1 MSSGIST
8 SLDANG
14 IKKFLIMPPLVKFC
28 GLTTPDAVDAAIRL
42 GATHIGLVHYEPS
55 QRHVDLS
62 TAAALRQRAGSA
74 VKVALLLVNAQP
86 QLTGQAVAAVKPDI
100 VQFHGNETPEWIA
113 AVKQHLPIEAWK
125 AVGLKDAG
133 TLERMQKYRG
143 IADRILF
150 DAPAQAL
157 PGGTG
162 TRFDW
167 SLLKNHRHTMDWGIA
182 GGLDPDNVAAA
193 IAATGAPLVD
203 VSTGIE
209 RAPGVKDMDKM
220 AAFLKAAGR

>member
-1 MSSGIST
+1 
-8 SLDANG
+8 
-14 IKKFLIMPPLVKFC
+14 MPPLVKIC
-28 GLTTPDAVDAAIRL
+28 GLTTPQAVDDAIRL

-55 QRHVDLS
+55 QRHVDLE
-62 TAAALRQRAGSA
+62 TAAELRKRAGSR
-74 VKVALLLVNAQP
+74 VKVALLLVNASQ
-86 QLTGQAVAAVKPDI
+86 QLTGDALGTVRPDI
-100 VQFHGNETPEWIA
+100 IQFHGNETPEWL
-113 AVKQHLPIEAWK
+113 AVVKRLVSAEIWK

-133 TLERMQKYRG
+133 TLERMQKYHG

-150 DAPAQAL
+150 DAPAAAL

-182 GGLDPDNVAAA
+182 GGLTPDNVAEA
-193 IAATGAPLVD
+193 IAETGAPLVD
-203 VSTGIE
+203 VSSGVE
-209 RAPGVKDMDKM
+209 SAPGVKDVDKI